1 MFRVFIALVFV
12 ACCLQLGKTKNC
24 EITREIKKATTFVMR
39 KCNSNIEDYYQ
50 QNSGEDVQTTY
61 CEGMRILMNCARIS
75 TEDFESKF
83 KCTSDTLQEWVF
95 VALQYVVISKE
106 LLICD
111 YNTTKLRKLVR
122 NLGFEEDPLYMGKSI
137 VSVAIPDSATRQCG
151 RWIHLTCARN
161 LMQEANLCTGVSKFV
176 SCYQEHVSRFPYVNG
191 KCGEQA
197 PEITRKFST
206 LIQQFST
213 DLIGKYKHSLNRQQM
228 CHEDRSVVDIASYS
242 QD

>member
-24 EITREIKKATTFVMR
+24 EITRESKKATTFVMR
-39 KCNSNIEDYYQ
+39 KCNSNIEDYYEQ
-50 QNSGEDVQTTY
+50 SSGEDVQTTY
-61 CEGMRILMNCARIS
+61 CEGMRILMNCARRS

-83 KCTSDTLQEWVF
+83 NCTSETLQEWLF
-95 VALQYVVISKE
+95 VALQYVVIRKK

-122 NLGFEEDPLYMGKSI
+122 NL
-137 VSVAIPDSATRQCG
+137 DSATRQCG
-151 RWIHLTCARN
+151 RWIHQTCARN
-161 LMQEANLCTGVSKFV
+161 LVQEANLCTGVSKFV
-176 SCYQEHVSRFPYVNG
+176 SCYQEHVSRSPYGNG

-197 PEITRKFST
+197 LEITRKFST

-213 DLIGKYKHSLNRQQM
+213 DLIGKYKHSLNQEQM